1 MQLIREEPL
10 SLVVLEPPDY
20 SLLRNYYVE
29 NRDHLAPWEPARG
42 DAYFTEDNIKSLVTT
57 RYEQFVARSALHLCA
72 LDAGRMVAE
81 VNFTNIVT
89 GAFQS
94 CDLGFSLAQSLEG
107 RGIMTQVLQAGIQ
120 IIFSEYG
127 LHRIQANYMPS
138 NRRSP
143 RVLDRCGFQKEGFA
157 KEYLSIAGKW
167 EDHVL
172 TSLINS
178 NYEDRPDLNER
189 R

>member
-1 MQLIREEPL
+1 MHLIRQEPL
-10 SLVVLEPPDY
+10 SLVVLEPADY
-20 SLLRNYYVE
+20 LLLRNYYVE
-29 NRDHLAPWEPARG
+29 NRDHLAPWEPARR
-42 DAYFTEDNIKSLVTT
+42 DAYFTEESIKNLVTI
-57 RYEQFVARSALHLCA
+57 RYEQFVSRNALHLCA
-72 LDAGRMVAE
+72 LDAARMVAE

-94 CDLGFSLAQSLEG
+94 CNLGFSLDQSLEG
-107 RGIMTQVLQAGIQ
+107 RGIMTKVLRTGIE

-138 NRRSP
+138 NQRSP
-143 RVLDRCGFQKEGFA
+143 RVLERCGFQKEGFA
-157 KEYLSIAGKW
+157 KEYLCIAGEW

-178 NYEDRPDLNER
+178 NYEDQPD
-189 R
+189 

>member
-1 MQLIREEPL
+1 MEFIRNEPL
-10 SLVVLEPPDY
+10 PLVVLEPTDY

-29 NRDHLAPWEPARG
+29 NRDHLAPWEPARS
-42 DAYFTEDNIKSLVTT
+42 DSYFTQENIKELVAN
-57 RYEQFVARSALHLCA
+57 RYKQFISRSALHLCA
-72 LDAGRMVAE
+72 LDTSRMVAE

-94 CDLGFSLAQSLEG
+94 CNLGFSLEQSQQG
-107 RGIMTQVLQAGIQ
+107 RGIMTEVLKAGIQ

-138 NRRSP
+138 NQRSP
-143 RVLDRCGFQKEGFA
+143 RVLNRCGFKKEGFA
-157 KEYLSIAGKW
+157 KEYLYIAGKW

-172 TSLINS
+172 TSLINP
-178 NYEDRPDLNER
+178 NYREGPD
-189 R
+189 